1 MVHVVFDV
9 NQVAYDDFIQTGK
22 GADGIGGIID
32 NIENPYQYFRGTP
45 VFQRGYGIQGG
56 AGIGDVFRGLWRFF
70 LPVLKKVG
78 TTVSQEALDTGKRV
92 LERVNQGEG
101 IKAAVVS
108 EGKKG
113 VDNVLDKGGF
123 PKQFGSGHR
132 RASIKRHRKK
142 TSISNPH
149 QLVIGQTITK
159 PLAYSKKRLRSDA
172 FGLY

>member
-9 NQVAYDDFIQTGK
+9 NQIAYDDFIQTGR
-22 GADGIGGIID
+22 GGSD
-32 NIENPYQYFRGTP
+32 NYENPYPYFRGTP

-56 AGIGDVFRGLWRFF
+56 AGIGNILRGLWRFF

-78 TTVSQEALDTGKRV
+78 TTVSEEALDTGRRV
-92 LERVNQGEG
+92 LEKVNQGEG
-101 IKAAVVS
+101 LKQAVVS

-123 PKQFGSGHR
+123 PKQFGGGR
-132 RASIKRHRKK
+132 RRRTKKRLPKRAPAS
-142 TSISNPH
+142 NH
-149 QLVIGQTITK
+149 QIVIGQSITK
-159 PLAYSKKRLRSDA
+159 PIAHSKKKLRSDA